1 MAKVKRYNADGTTK
15 KKNTKNPNQKLK
27 KREKD
32 LKKLQTFNNRK
43 GEEQQGKDAMARQA
57 ALESIGITQDFE
69 FEDHKGIYNYAD
81 SATSQAP
88 IKMIDATIQP
98 PEVTSYPEY
107 PIREFSSPP
116 AFNVD
121 RIPAADCSRV
131 RSAKAILQM
140 NLKK

>member
-1 MAKVKRYNADGTTK
+1 
-15 KKNTKNPNQKLK
+15 
-27 KREKD
+27 
-32 LKKLQTFNNRK
+32 
-43 GEEQQGKDAMARQA
+43 MARQA
-57 ALESIGITQDFE
+57 ALECIGITQDFE
-69 FEDHKGIYNYAD
+69 FEDHKGIYSYAD

-116 AFNVD
+116 AFKVG
-121 RIPAADCSRV
+121 RIPVTDCSRV